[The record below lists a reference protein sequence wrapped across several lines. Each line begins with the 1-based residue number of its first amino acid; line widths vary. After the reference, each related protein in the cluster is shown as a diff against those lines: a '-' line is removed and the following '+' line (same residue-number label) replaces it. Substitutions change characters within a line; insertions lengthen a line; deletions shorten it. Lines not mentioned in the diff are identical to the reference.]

1 MKNGSGKLE
10 KSLKKFLKDKE
21 FKNSEFIGAIIINLI
36 LLYLINNIL
45 SWKLSFILI
54 SFKDVIPILNI
65 VVIANITANILYIVY
80 KEEWFWSLSQVAL
93 NVISY
98 IMLSTI
104 YRVFPF
110 YFKNIY
116 VYYMVRGLLIVAMIV
131 TLIAI
136 FAHSIKFILKKGVE
150 MNWCYRV
157 L

>member
-1 MKNGSGKLE
+1 MKNGSGKLGKPLE
-10 KSLKKFLKDKE
+10 KFLKDKE

-104 YRVFPF
+104 YRIFPF

>member
-1 MKNGSGKLE
+1 MGKPLE
-10 KSLKKFLKDKE
+10 KFLKDKE

-104 YRVFPF
+104 YRIFPF